1 VYDEV
6 ERRMAAVGPAQ
17 RTHIARAILEEAGRA
32 AIDPL
37 LILAVIEVESGFD
50 AHAVSGAGAIG
61 LMQLL
66 DPTMREEVER
76 SGLASA
82 DPHDPVANVRAGVRY
97 LSRLVSA
104 FRDLELGL
112 LAYNAGPNRIRR
124 HLRDGAV
131 PARLL
136 AYPRAVTRA
145 LRRLGA
151 SAGPE
156 SGEVGRLAAAHAQPR
171 PPGSTAHLV
180 ADRLAGAPGRATS
193 APVLAAA
200 RFDAARQEQPLL
212 VALAGV
218 RRGRSPFAG
227 SSARFPRSRS

>member
-1 VYDEV
+1 
-6 ERRMAAVGPAQ
+6 MAAVGPAQ
-17 RTHIARAILEEAGRA
+17 RTRIARAILEEAGRA

-37 LILAVIEVESGFD
+37 LVLAVIEVESGFD
-50 AHAVSGAGAIG
+50 AHAVSDAGAIG

-104 FRDLELGL
+104 FRDVELGL

-124 HLRDGAV
+124 HLRGGAV

-136 AYPRAVTRA
+136 AYPRAVARE
-145 LRRLGA
+145 LQRLGA
-151 SAGPE
+151 SAGPG
-156 SGEVGRLAAAHAQPR
+156 SGEVGRLAAAHAQHR
-171 PPGSTAHLV
+171 PFVSAAHVV
-180 ADRLAGAPGRATS
+180 ANRLAS
-193 APVLAAA
+193 APS
-200 RFDAARQEQPLL
+200 RQEQPLL
-212 VALAGV
+212 VALAV